1 MANMNM
7 TMDSNNLRNGDRNQ
21 RRIRTV
27 APTFLA
33 IALLLPYSSQGK
45 SPLASIP
52 THHGVN
58 MDSLHLTERGGA
70 VATKRQYWKQYHP
83 TPLPRTVDNKIDTT
97 APSVSTSFSL
107 KSAEIYKKSIV
118 EKAGETQAQVAP
130 KTAEPTSNLKQQQQN
145 DGLTPTAIMCM
156 SLLALQFGVQPIL
169 VRKYTPQTIVR
180 SSVVLVQEVVKF
192 GIAGAI
198 YFSGTKK
205 ETMEKDFEGWSVKTW
220 IALAGLPAFL
230 YTIQN
235 IAALMAYQN
244 LEALTFNVLNQTKIL
259 SAALSCYF
267 VMGKRQSKMQ
277 IISLGVLI
285 LSTLVIEQILHPG
298 AFVSL
303 MSMGGGAT
311 GFGLQS
317 ALKGVTSTFSSL
329 SSLASGAGRRFT
341 HGIIPILVASLISG
355 MAGALT
361 QKILQGSQGGAS
373 VWGKK
378 KSTTTSSPA
387 TRPPRNAYLFSMEM
401 NVASV
406 ILLLT
411 SLALSSDGRNILRS
425 RSFFSNW
432 TPETFIPVITNSIGG
447 ILVGL
452 VTKHAGSVRKGFAL
466 IFGLLLSGI
475 FQAGGAGIRT
485 HQIVGGLLAATSLW
499 MHTLHPYKPA
509 PVAKKD

>member
-1 MANMNM
+1 MANMTFNKYNHRN
-7 TMDSNNLRNGDRNQ
+7 DSRNG
-21 RRIRTV
+21 RICRDALVT
-27 APTFLA
+27 LA
-33 IALLLPYSSQGK
+33 IALLLPYPSQCK
-45 SPLASIP
+45 SPLSSIP
-52 THHGVN
+52 THHGIN
-58 MDSLHLTERGGA
+58 LDNLHLNERGGA
-70 VATKRQYWKQYHP
+70 VATRRRNWKRYQSTHAHHSGVGDA
-83 TPLPRTVDNKIDTT
+83 TAN
-97 APSVSTSFSL
+97 APSVSTSYSL
-107 KSAEIYKKSIV
+107 EREKYDNIV
-118 EKAGETQAQVAP
+118 DN
-130 KTAEPTSNLKQQQQN
+130 KTTASTTNLKQQGQQE
-145 DGLTPTAIMCM
+145 GLTSTAITCM
-156 SLLALQFGVQPIL
+156 SLLALQFGIQPIL
-169 VRKYTPQTIVR
+169 VRKFTPQTIVR
-180 SSVVLVQEVVKF
+180 SSVVLVQELVKF
-192 GIAGAI
+192 GIAWAI

-205 ETMEKDFEGWSVKTW
+205 ATREKDFEGWSIKTW

-235 IAALMAYQN
+235 LASLMAYQN

-277 IISLGVLI
+277 VVSLCILII
-285 LSTLVIEQILHPG
+285 STLVIEKILHPS

-303 MSMGGGAT
+303 LSMRGGVTAH
-311 GFGLQS
+311 GLQNT
-317 ALKGVTSTFSSL
+317 LKGMAGSFSSL
-329 SSLASGAGRRFT
+329 SSIANGAGRRVT

-361 QKILQGSQGGAS
+361 QKNLQGSQGSAA

-378 KSTTTSSPA
+378 KSTKTSPPVS
-387 TRPPRNAYLFSMEM
+387 RPPRNAYLFSMEM

-406 ILLLT
+406 ILLLA
-411 SLALSSDGRNILRS
+411 SLVLSSNGRTILRS

-485 HQIVGGLLAATSLW
+485 HQIAGALLAATSLW
-499 MHTLHPYKPA
+499 MHTVHPYKPA
-509 PVAKKD
+509 PVARGDKEP